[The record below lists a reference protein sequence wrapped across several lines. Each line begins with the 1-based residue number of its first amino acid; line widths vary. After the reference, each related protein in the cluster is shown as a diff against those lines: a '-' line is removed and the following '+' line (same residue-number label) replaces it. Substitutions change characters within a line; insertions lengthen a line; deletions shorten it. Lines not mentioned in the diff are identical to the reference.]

1 MCVLGRLSLTKQL
14 WQRSKRC
21 EEYKSITVLAL
32 GKKWKFNTTVI
43 SASNN
48 RSLFF
53 RNQNWY
59 RTLASQCGGS
69 RLPAAQWRKPHDKAN
84 LKRKKCV
91 CLLKASQ
98 GKRVGFSRGFFS
110 PLHDES
116 VIGEPPSGLNLFPE
130 KLPNGK
136 CKRSC
141 LSILPLLM
149 PHSSFS
155 APPANGHCELLEVDF
170 PSVYDHSVSVSGQGA
185 PTVKVASQ

>member
-1 MCVLGRLSLTKQL
+1 M
-14 WQRSKRC
+14 
-21 EEYKSITVLAL
+21 
-32 GKKWKFNTTVI
+32 I

-98 GKRVGFSRGFFS
+98 GKRVGFSRGFFFP

-116 VIGEPPSGLNLFPE
+116 VIGEPPSGLNLFSWKTP
-130 KLPNGK
+130 
-136 CKRSC
+136 KRQVQAVSR

-185 PTVKVASQ
+185 PAVKVASQ